1 MAEREACITIPQGVF
16 ESFYEACMKAISEKN
31 IAGMPI
37 LTGMVYELT
46 DKDIAAVESSFIKG
60 VRLFESLTSVM
71 TLRRAFGDAL
81 SRPEHA
87 WASVLSK
94 PVPGGSKGVPAELHR

>member
-16 ESFYEACMKAISEKN
+16 ESFYEACMKAISKKN

-46 DKDIAAVESSFIKG
+46 DKDIAAVDSSFIEG
-60 VRLFESLTSVM
+60 GRWFETLTSVM
-71 TLRRAFGDAL
+71 TLRRAFGDAHVT
-81 SRPEHA
+81 S
-87 WASVLSK
+87 S
-94 PVPGGSKGVPAELHR
+94 